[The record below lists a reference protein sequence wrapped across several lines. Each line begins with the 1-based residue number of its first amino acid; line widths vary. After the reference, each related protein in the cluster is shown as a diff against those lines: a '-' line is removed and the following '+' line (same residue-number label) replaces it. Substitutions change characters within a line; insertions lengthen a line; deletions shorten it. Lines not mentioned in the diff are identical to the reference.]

1 MLILE
6 NVYIILVTKIY
17 LMKFAMKRA
26 KEKKQKKLAIASAIM
41 LMIGFIS
48 LILADDMN
56 RLLISVVCL
65 FLGLFL
71 VALTSNE
78 SNRKKK
84 V

>member
-1 MLILE
+1 MLILG
-6 NVYIILVTKIY
+6 NIYIILVTKIY
-17 LMKFAMKRA
+17 LMKFAMKEI
-26 KEKKQKKLAIASAIM
+26 KEKKLAIASAIM
-41 LMIGFIS
+41 LMIGFVS
-48 LILADDMN
+48 LILADDMS

-71 VALTSNE
+71 LALTANE

>member
-6 NVYIILVTKIY
+6 NIYIILVTKIY
-17 LMKFAMKRA
+17 LMKFAMNGI

-41 LMIGFIS
+41 LMIGFVS

-71 VALTSNE
+71 LALTANE
-78 SNRKKK
+78 SDRKKK

>member
-17 LMKFAMKRA
+17 LMKFAMKGI
-26 KEKKQKKLAIASAIM
+26 KEKKQKKLAIASVIM
-41 LMIGFIS
+41 LMIGFVSI
-48 LILADDMN
+48 ILADDMN

-71 VALTSNE
+71 LALTANE
-78 SNRKKK
+78 SDRKRK

>member
-17 LMKFAMKRA
+17 LMEFVIKGI
-26 KEKKQKKLAIASAIM
+26 KERKQRKLAIASTIM
-41 LMIGFIS
+41 LMIGCVS

-71 VALTSNE
+71 LALTANE
-78 SNRKKK
+78 SDRKKK
-84 V
+84 I

>member
-17 LMKFAMKRA
+17 LMKFAMKGI
-26 KEKKQKKLAIASAIM
+26 KEKKQKKLAIASVIM
-41 LMIGFIS
+41 LMIGFVSI
-48 LILADDMN
+48 ILADNMN

-71 VALTSNE
+71 LALTANE
-78 SNRKKK
+78 SDRKRK

>member
-17 LMKFAMKRA
+17 LMRFAMKGV

-41 LMIGFIS
+41 LMIGFVG
-48 LILADDMN
+48 LILADNMN

-65 FLGLFL
+65 FFGLFL
-71 VALTSNE
+71 LALAAYNLDM
-78 SNRKKK
+78 KKK

>member
-17 LMKFAMKRA
+17 LMKFAMKWI
-26 KEKKQKKLAIASAIM
+26 KEKKQRKLAITSAIM
-41 LMIGFIS
+41 LMIGFVS
-48 LILADDMN
+48 LILAGDMN
-56 RLLISVVCL
+56 RLLLSVVCL

-71 VALTSNE
+71 LALTANE
-78 SNRKKK
+78 SNRKRK